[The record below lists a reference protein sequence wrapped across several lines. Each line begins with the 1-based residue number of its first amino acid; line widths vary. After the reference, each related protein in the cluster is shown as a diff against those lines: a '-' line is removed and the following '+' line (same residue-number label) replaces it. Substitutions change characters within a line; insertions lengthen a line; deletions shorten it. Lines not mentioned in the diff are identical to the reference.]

1 MKGTGDLKLQMNKRI
16 LEIDVVRV
24 IAMVLMIVFHFVYDL
39 NEFLGINIDYLNGF
53 WYYEGK
59 LSALLFI
66 FISGISNGFSRKP
79 VRRGIKI
86 LFYAMIITIVT
97 YVIFPDEYIRFG
109 ILHFLGTAMI
119 ISPVLRKFNNGFLI
133 LLAFLSVIAGSYIK
147 KLSVDTYLF
156 LPFGAMYDG
165 FSSMD
170 YYPIFPYIAFYVL
183 GIVVYKKVYSS
194 GKGFIYTREN
204 YKVIRF
210 LSKNSLGIYVL
221 HQPILLLFI
230 FLMKKILI

>member
-1 MKGTGDLKLQMNKRI
+1 MNKRI

-24 IAMVLMIVFHFVYDL
+24 IAIVLMIVFHLVYDL
-39 NEFLGINIDYLNGF
+39 NEFLGINIDYLSGF

-66 FISGISNGFSRKP
+66 FISGISSGFSRKT
-79 VRRGIKI
+79 VRRGIKV

-119 ISPVLRKFNNGFLI
+119 ISTVLRKISNSFLI

-147 KLSVDTYLF
+147 KLSADTYLF
-156 LPFGAMYDG
+156 LPLGAMYDG
-165 FSSMD
+165 FYSMD
-170 YYPIFPYIAFYVL
+170 YYPIFPYIAFYIL
-183 GIVVYKKVYSS
+183 GIVIYKKVYSL

-221 HQPILLLFI
+221 HQPILLIFI
-230 FLMKKILI
+230 FLMKKILV